1 MSKVSASWLFIG
13 VLKMLESGSISKE
26 DILEELKEYVAVV
39 AEAVLFLFE
48 KNLLEQARLLLS
60 HTESFFLNK
69 IPAEFTYSFSFLF
82 DIKNYQAQLENRQGN
97 VAASLKY
104 LNEALKNA

>member
-1 MSKVSASWLFIG
+1 M
-13 VLKMLESGSISKE
+13 
-26 DILEELKEYVAVV
+26 
-39 AEAVLFLFE
+39 
-48 KNLLEQARLLLS
+48 
-60 HTESFFLNK
+60 
-69 IPAEFTYSFSFLF
+69 SFLF

>member
-1 MSKVSASWLFIG
+1 
-13 VLKMLESGSISKE
+13 MLESGGISKE
-26 DILEELKEYVAVV
+26 DMLEALKEYVAVV
-39 AEAVLFLFE
+39 AEAVLSLFE
-48 KNLLEQARLLLS
+48 QNQLEQARLLLS
-60 HTESFFLNK
+60 HTESCFLTK
-69 IPAEFTYSFSFLF
+69 IPAEFTYSMSFLF